1 MRFNPLTPGSETFTQ
16 SSARR
21 FYSST
26 GGVLGRLM
34 CQWVKYLF
42 YLTLSVTV
50 KPVVCLSRN
59 EGFLLAICSEE
70 VEGSNFK
77 FEV

>member
-16 SSARR
+16 CSARR
-21 FYSST
+21 FYSAT

-59 EGFLLAICSEE
+59 DAFFIGNLLR
-70 VEGSNFK
+70 GS
-77 FEV
+77 